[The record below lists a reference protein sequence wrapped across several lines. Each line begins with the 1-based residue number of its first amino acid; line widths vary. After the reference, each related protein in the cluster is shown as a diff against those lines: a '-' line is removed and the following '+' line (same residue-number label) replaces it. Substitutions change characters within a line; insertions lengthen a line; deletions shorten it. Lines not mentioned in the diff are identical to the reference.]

1 MTLIYTP
8 SISDA
13 FILGNSNSAT
23 RARLDLTSVD
33 GALGKSTD
41 IDSCYGVTLV
51 SKGPATANVDNASQL
66 RSVTVIQVGA
76 ASAAT
81 SADYTD
87 VKNSVNHRLALFAT
101 GSAISY
107 AKQKRSLMMT
117 QPAYQYT
124 QSQSATNS
132 YIKFG
137 DTNALTLAPVAN
149 EFQRQKF
156 QDGAVMSTYR
166 GNAAVEVV
174 APAASTTSSWGDGT
188 DWIATVV
195 SGGTAATSVATATA
209 VLTDGAVTSITVT
222 AGGSGYT
229 SAPTVTISGGGG
241 SGATATAVLSGTN
254 VGSITVTAA
263 GRGYT
268 SAPTVT
274 VGDSFV
280 SIKGWDDDNEKAF
293 IGEKSW
299 VAAFDYHYY
308 DGSHVTLN
316 LGRYGTTSIGSSD
329 EGRYATEDLY
339 YAQSTDM
346 ASQTGSKWGMLDDGK
361 WPSISID
368 RGSGATERLTD
379 SKTWYAAD
387 TDTAG
392 TTTKDSHTVSYGGVD
407 NQIALS
413 GLVINDAIRQA
424 GIPVTSDAAILDR
437 ITPLSCYADLQ
448 LGDSYSFPVGNSF
461 NFNNHAANM
470 GIHVGRSATFN
481 IWSTEPDD
489 WDLSDPPDPDPDHA
503 DWAHK
508 ENWASLEKTLGDS
521 YTYHWGN
528 SRSYAETSDGANSIR
543 EGQGEIIEKLE
554 SKRTILNAESVTE
567 SATVGYNH
575 EFESRAFNFSNSSIG
590 QKYVSGAAQ
599 YGLNMG
605 ISFGELEQGAISVG
619 GVGFSF
625 QMWPPEATA
634 GQFTMDLS
642 YAAVKSSEK
651 LTMTGLKNKLTCCLY
666 LVENA
671 VSGAKE
677 TDDAVGLDNTVA
689 VAPNVSAYIAPVI
702 ESEEGGVAV
711 GATGATAD
719 ASLTSVGT
727 KDSLNAKGTTA
738 EVRAVGVHVGG
749 TVAP

>member
-1 MTLIYTP
+1 MSLTYTP
-8 SISDA
+8 SNSDA
-13 FILGNSNSAT
+13 FILGDSSSAT
-23 RARLDLTSVD
+23 SKRLDLTRVD
-33 GALGKSTD
+33 GTLTD
-41 IDSCYGVTLV
+41 SGDVDSCYGVTLV
-51 SKGPATANVDNASQL
+51 SKGPETANVDTDSQL

-137 DTNALTLAPVAN
+137 DPNALTFAPVAN

-166 GNAAVEVV
+166 GNAAVEVK
-174 APAASTTSSWGDGT
+174 APAAPTDSSWGDGT

-195 SGGTAATSVATATA
+195 SGGTAATRVATATA
-209 VLTDGAVTSITVT
+209 A
-222 AGGSGYT
+222 
-229 SAPTVTISGGGG
+229 
-241 SGATATAVLSGTN
+241 LSGTT
-254 VGSITVTAA
+254 VGSITVTNP
-263 GRGYT
+263 GSGYT

-280 SIKGWDDDNEKAF
+280 SIKGWDDANEKAF

-329 EGRYATEDLY
+329 EGRYATEGLY

-489 WDLSDPPDPDPDHA
+489 WDLSDSPDLSDNP

-521 YTYHWGN
+521 YIYHWGN
-528 SRSYAETSDGANSIR
+528 SRSYAETSDGENSIR
-543 EGQGEIIEKLE
+543 EGQGTAIEDLE
-554 SKRTILNAESVTE
+554 SKRTILDAKNVTE
-567 SATVGYNH
+567 SSTVG
-575 EFESRAFNFSNSSIG
+575 FNSELEMRNFDFSNSSIG
-590 QKYVSGAAQ
+590 EKYVSSAAE
-599 YGLNMG
+599 YGLNMDISTG
-605 ISFGELEQGAISVG
+605 IGVTG
-619 GVGFSF
+619 GLNVTGVNFAF
-625 QMWPPEATA
+625 KVPPPEAFA
-634 GQFTMDLS
+634 GQVTWDIEAGTKKVEEKFTIVDFKNS
-642 YAAVKSSEK
+642 
-651 LTMTGLKNKLTCCLY
+651 LKVCLAY
-666 LVENA
+666 VENNVA
-671 VSGAKE
+671 AAKEEEAAAATQQDISLTTRILTYIGTWMQTEAAGEAEAKGVTSSTALLTNSSGAE
-677 TDDAVGLDNTVA
+677 T
-689 VAPNVSAYIAPVI
+689 SAKGG
-702 ESEEGGVAV
+702 SMTTGGVKVKA
-711 GATGATAD
+711 GE
-719 ASLTSVGT
+719 
-727 KDSLNAKGTTA
+727 NMQ
-738 EVRAVGVHVGG
+738 
-749 TVAP
+749 

>member
-8 SISDA
+8 SNSDA

-23 RARLDLTSVD
+23 SARLDLTRVD
-33 GALGKSTD
+33 GALVKPTD
-41 IDSCYGVTLV
+41 IDSCYGVTSV
-51 SKGPATANVDNASQL
+51 SKGPAKANGNTASQL

-137 DTNALTLAPVAN
+137 EPNALTLAPVAN

-166 GNAAVEVV
+166 GNAALEVARPS
-174 APAASTTSSWGDGT
+174 APNASSWGAPAPWKQT
-188 DWIATVV
+188 
-195 SGGTAATSVATATA
+195 SGSE
-209 VLTDGAVTSITVT
+209 
-222 AGGSGYT
+222 
-229 SAPTVTISGGGG
+229 
-241 SGATATAVLSGTN
+241 
-254 VGSITVTAA
+254 
-263 GRGYT
+263 
-268 SAPTVT
+268 
-274 VGDSFV
+274 FV
-280 SIKGWDDDNEKAF
+280 SIKGWDDASETDF

-329 EGRYATEDLY
+329 EGRYATEGLY

-346 ASQTGSKWGMLDDGK
+346 ANQAGSKWGMLDGGK

-387 TDTAG
+387 GVSRD
-392 TTTKDSHTVSYGGVD
+392 VSYGGAG

-437 ITPLSCYADLQ
+437 ITPLSCYADRQ

-481 IWSTEPDD
+481 IWST
-489 WDLSDPPDPDPDHA
+489 DPAKWVFPESPTSPT
-503 DWAHK
+503 
-508 ENWASLEKTLGDS
+508 NWALLEKTLGGS

-543 EGQGEIIEKLE
+543 DGQGEIIEKLE
-554 SKRTILNAESVTE
+554 SKRTILNGESVTE

-575 EFESRAFNFSNSSIG
+575 EFESRVFNFSNSSIG
-590 QKYVSGAAQ
+590 QKYVSSAAE

-605 ISFGELEQGAISVG
+605 ISFGELEQGAVSVG

-625 QMWPPEATA
+625 QMWPPKASA

-642 YAAVKSSEK
+642 YAQVDSSEK

-671 VSGAKE
+671 VSGVKE
-677 TDDAVGLDNTVA
+677 TDDAGGLENSVA
-689 VAPNVSAYIAPVI
+689 ATPNVSANIGAAV
-702 ESEEGGVAV
+702 ESATGGAAV
-711 GATGATAD
+711 GANGVTVD

-738 EVRAVGVHVGG
+738 EVRALGVHVGE

>member
-1 MTLIYTP
+1 MSTFTPHQSDSFTSGTSPATL
-8 SISDA
+8 S
-13 FILGNSNSAT
+13 LN
-23 RARLDLTSVD
+23 RVD
-33 GALGKSTD
+33 GTLG
-41 IDSCYGVTLV
+41 DSADTNDDCYAVTLV
-51 SKGPATANVDNASQL
+51 SKGPETENVDTDSQL

-76 ASAAT
+76 A
-81 SADYTD
+81 TD
-87 VKNSVNHRLALFAT
+87 GSDIQNSVDHRLVLFAT

-107 AKQKRSLMMT
+107 AKQRLSLLMT
-117 QPAYQYT
+117 QPAYQWT
-124 QSQSATNS
+124 QGQSLS
-132 YIKFG
+132 GSKIGFG
-137 DTNALTLAPVAN
+137 SDNALDASSVAN

-229 SAPTVTISGGGG
+229 SAPTVTIGGGG
-241 SGATATAVLSGTN
+241 GNGATATAVLTDGVVT
-254 VGSITVTAA
+254 SITVGTGA
-263 GRGYT
+263 GGSGYT

-280 SIKGWDDDNEKAF
+280 SIKGWDDDTEKAF

-489 WDLSDPPDPDPDHA
+489 WDLSDSPDLSDNP

-543 EGQGEIIEKLE
+543 EGQGEMIEKLE
-554 SKRTILNAESVTE
+554 SKRTILNAANITE

-575 EFESRAFNFSNSSIG
+575 EHEFRLFDFSNSSIG
-590 QKYVSGAAQ
+590 QKYVSSAAE
-599 YGLNMG
+599 YGLNLD
-605 ISFGELEQGAISVG
+605 ISWGQGEQGALSVG
-619 GVGFSF
+619 AVGFSF
-625 QMWPPEATA
+625 KMPPPEATL

-642 YAAVKSSEK
+642 AAAVESSEK
-651 LTMTGLKNKLTCCLY
+651 LTITGLKNTLTCCLY
-666 LVENA
+666 LVENKVSA
-671 VSGAKE
+671 VETTDGAG
-677 TDDAVGLDNTVA
+677 AVDNSVSAAPTVA
-689 VAPNVSAYIAPVI
+689 NNIAPVI
-702 ESEEGGVAV
+702 ASEEGGAAAD
-711 GATGATAD
+711 ATGAAVD
-719 ASLTSVGT
+719 GSLTSVGT
-727 KDSLNAKGTTA
+727 KDSLNAKGTTT
-738 EVRAVGVHVGG
+738 EVRMLGVHAG
-749 TVAP
+749 TIIAP

>member
-8 SISDA
+8 SNSDA

-23 RARLDLTSVD
+23 SARLDLTRVD
-33 GALGKSTD
+33 GALVKPTD
-41 IDSCYGVTLV
+41 IDSCYGVTSV
-51 SKGPATANVDNASQL
+51 SKGPATAYVDTASQL

-124 QSQSATNS
+124 QFQSATNS

-166 GNAAVEVV
+166 GNAAVEVE
-174 APAASTTSSWGDGT
+174 APAASTTNSWGDGT

-209 VLTDGAVTSITVT
+209 VLTGGAVTSITVT

-229 SAPTVTISGGGG
+229 SVPTVTISGGGG
-241 SGATATAVLSGTN
+241 NSASATAALSGTT
-254 VGSITVTAA
+254 VGSITVTNP
-263 GRGYT
+263 GSGYT

-280 SIKGWDDDNEKAF
+280 SIKGWDDANEKAF

-339 YAQSTDM
+339 YAQSTNTD
-346 ASQTGSKWGMLDDGK
+346 SQAGSKWGMLDDGK

-481 IWSTEPDD
+481 IWST
-489 WDLSDPPDPDPDHA
+489 DPAKWVFPESPTSPT
-503 DWAHK
+503 
-508 ENWASLEKTLGDS
+508 NWALLEKTLGDS
-521 YTYHWGN
+521 YTYQWGN

-543 EGQGEIIEKLE
+543 EGQGEMIEKLE

-575 EFESRAFNFSNSSIG
+575 EFESRLFNFSNSSIG
-590 QKYVSGAAQ
+590 QKYVSSAAE

-605 ISFGELEQGAISVG
+605 ISFGALEQGAVSVG

-625 QMWPPEATA
+625 QMWPPKASA

-642 YAAVKSSEK
+642 YAAVASSEK

-666 LVENA
+666 LVETAVSGVKTTDDAGALDNA
-671 VSGAKE
+671 VSA
-677 TDDAVGLDNTVA
+677 T
-689 VAPNVSAYIAPVI
+689 PNVDTNIGQVI

-711 GATGATAD
+711 GATGATVD

-738 EVRAVGVHVGG
+738 EVRAVGVHVGE

>member
-1 MTLIYTP
+1 MSLTYTP
-8 SISDA
+8 SNSDA
-13 FILGNSNSAT
+13 FILGDSSSAT
-23 RARLDLTSVD
+23 SKRLDLTRVD
-33 GALGKSTD
+33 GTLTD
-41 IDSCYGVTLV
+41 SGDVDSCYGVTLV
-51 SKGPATANVDNASQL
+51 SKGPETANVDTDSQL

-124 QSQSATNS
+124 QDQSATS
-132 YIKFG
+132 SDIKFG
-137 DTNALTLAPVAN
+137 GVNALKVASVAN

-174 APAASTTSSWGDGT
+174 AAVSTTSSSSWGDGA

-195 SGGTAATSVATATA
+195 SGGTAATSIATATA
-209 VLTDGAVTSITVT
+209 IVSNEKVSSITLDD
-222 AGGSGYT
+222 GGSGYT
-229 SAPTVTISGGGG
+229 SAPTVTIGDDGGG
-241 SGATATAVLSGTN
+241 SGATATAVLTDN
-254 VGSITVTAA
+254 VVTSITVGT
-263 GRGYT
+263 GDGGSGYT

-280 SIKGWDDDNEKAF
+280 SIKGWDDASETAF

-339 YAQSTDM
+339 YAQSTDTDNQ
-346 ASQTGSKWGMLDDGK
+346 AGSKWGMLDDGK

-368 RGSGATERLTD
+368 RGSGATESLTD

-387 TDTAG
+387 GVSRD
-392 TTTKDSHTVSYGGVD
+392 VSYGEDD

-424 GIPVTSDAAILDR
+424 GIPVTSDAAILGC

-448 LGDSYSFPVGNSF
+448 LGDSYSFPVGNTF
-461 NFNNHAANM
+461 HFNNHAANM

-481 IWSTEPDD
+481 IWSKNPDD
-489 WDLSDPPDPDPDHA
+489 WDLSESTTSPD
-503 DWAHK
+503 
-508 ENWASLEKTLGDS
+508 NWASLEKTLGDTYS
-521 YTYHWGN
+521 YHWGG
-528 SRSYAETSDGANSIR
+528 SRSFVETSDELNSIR
-543 EGQGEIIEKLE
+543 EGRGTTIENLQ
-554 SKRTILNAESVTE
+554 SKRVIFNAEEVTE
-567 SATVGYNH
+567 SSTVG
-575 EFESRAFNFSNSSIG
+575 FNSELETRLFDFSNSSIG
-590 QKYVSGAAQ
+590 EKYVSSAAE
-599 YGLNMG
+599 YGVNMD
-605 ISFGELEQGAISVG
+605 ISTGEGVQGELNVS
-619 GVGFSF
+619 GVNFVF
-625 QMWPPEATA
+625 QAPPPEAMVGQLTWDVKA
-634 GQFTMDLS
+634 GTIG
-642 YAAVKSSEK
+642 SSES
-651 LTMTGLKNKLTCCLY
+651 LTMVLNKNTVKVCLLY
-666 LVENA
+666 VEND
-671 VSGAKE
+671 VSGAEQEE
-677 TDDAVGLDNTVA
+677 TAAATDETVSLTTRIANYVGLLSEAQWSNEATVR
-689 VAPNVSAYIAPVI
+689 VAKAKADLLAAGIAAAHSEMEGVS
-702 ESEEGGVAV
+702 
-711 GATGATAD
+711 
-719 ASLTSVGT
+719 
-727 KDSLNAKGTTA
+727 
-738 EVRAVGVHVGG
+738 G
-749 TVAP
+749 TVTAADITVSQTNQL